1 MFEQFEAKFQQINQ
15 AAENATEVDLALI
28 KQKLFVD
35 EFFSLK
41 LGTGQ
46 VIPPDAKTYDIK
58 QNFANE

>member
-1 MFEQFEAKFQQINQ
+1 
-15 AAENATEVDLALI
+15 VDLALI